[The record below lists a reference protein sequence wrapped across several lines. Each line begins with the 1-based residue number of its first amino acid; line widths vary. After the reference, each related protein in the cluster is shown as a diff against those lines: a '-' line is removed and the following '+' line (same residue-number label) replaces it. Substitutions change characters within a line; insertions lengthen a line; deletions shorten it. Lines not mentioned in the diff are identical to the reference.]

1 MMTTTTTPSS
11 SSDANSPQP
20 LLDALAPVLQ
30 KLAPEQAPL
39 LLAALERMAADKYRA
54 WADQTQDTVEKKGL
68 LDCADREEAIS
79 EFIESLEEGNKHF
92 EERMAALKDLIANTK
107 ALYDEALDGHDRK
120 TQFQLQAAGELGGA
134 NFMRQF
140 REAHGS
146 GPIAAQF
153 EALALGEEAN
163 SKFLS
168 VLVESM

>member
-1 MMTTTTTPSS
+1 MTTTTTPSS
-11 SSDANSPQP
+11 SSDANNPQP

-54 WADQTQDTVEKKGL
+54 WADQTQDPVEKKGL

-79 EFIESLEEGNKHF
+79 EF
-92 EERMAALKDLIANTK
+92 
-107 ALYDEALDGHDRK
+107 
-120 TQFQLQAAGELGGA
+120 
-134 NFMRQF
+134 
-140 REAHGS
+140 RETHGS

-168 VLVESM
+168 VLVESI